1 MPPCS
6 RGDASYWLTLII
18 AVPAAGFLARQHN
31 CGHGAFFRGRW
42 ANDRLGRA
50 IGVVT
55 LAPYDHWRRSD
66 AIHHASSGNLE
77 RRGTG
82 DIERPATASQQP
94 GALGYFPSPARG

>member
-1 MPPCS
+1 MPSCS
-6 RGDASYWLTLII
+6 SGDASYWPTLII

-55 LAPYDHWRRSD
+55 LTPY
-66 AIHHASSGNLE
+66 HH
-77 RRGTG
+77 
-82 DIERPATASQQP
+82 
-94 GALGYFPSPARG
+94 